1 MQRVGIMGGS
11 FNPIHIGHL
20 MLAKEAY
27 QQFHLDYVLVM
38 PNKHP
43 VYKDASQLLS
53 DDKRA
58 QMIKLAIQNDSYL
71 VYSDL
76 ELKRSGNTYT
86 VDTLYEL
93 HKEHPDTEYYFIL
106 GGDSLAYLD
115 KWYQYEHILEQ
126 AVILCARRGE
136 NDYAQL
142 LAIRDQ
148 LVEKNPEA
156 RIEFLKTDF
165 VPISSSELR
174 VRIAQNKDVSEWI
187 PEQVLSYILKNH
199 LYM

>member
-27 QQFHLDYVLVM
+27 HQFNLDYVLVM
-38 PNKHP
+38 PNRHP

-93 HKEHPDTEYYFIL
+93 HEKHPDTEYYFIL

-115 KWYQYEHILEQ
+115 QWYQYEKILEQ
-126 AVILCARRGE
+126 AVILCARRGK
-136 NDYAQL
+136 NDYN
-142 LAIRDQ
+142 Q
-148 LVEKNPEA
+148 LVEIREHLVENNPKA

-174 VRIAQNKDVSEWI
+174 IRLSRHEDVSDWI
-187 PEQVLSYILKNH
+187 PGNVLSYIIENK